1 MYVYAYVNVLWHGLR
16 SIRVYWILVPVWAIC
31 VYIYTC
37 IYICIHGF
45 CILVRVWAICMY
57 IYIPMYICILVHQY
71 EPLLSRKKKTRHGLR
86 SHMNRKKE
94 KAFQNLEMAVSPIVF
109 SALPLIQY
117 LIYYRSDDGVSES
130 GDGGFPDSH

>member
-1 MYVYAYVNVLWHGLR
+1 MAWPTVYT
-16 SIRVYWILVPVWAIC
+16 SIMNISTSMSYLC
-31 VYIYTC
+31 VYIHMYLHMHTW
-37 IYICIHGF
+37 ILYISTSMSYLYVYIHT
-45 CILVRVWAICMY
+45 
-57 IYIPMYICILVHQY
+57 YIPMYICILVHQY

-86 SHMNRKKE
+86 SHMNRKRE